1 MSKIKPKVFLE
12 FLKGNGITFFA
23 GVPDSLLKNFTN
35 CLFDNINPENNIIAP
50 NEGSAVGLGIGHF
63 FSQKTPPLIYMQNSG
78 IGNAINPIISLADPK
93 VLSIPMILLIGWRG
107 ELLETGEQIKDEP
120 QHVKQGEI
128 TLNLLKTLEIP
139 YLIISK
145 NIDYAKIQNLIFQSI
160 NSNKPVALVVKK
172 DVFQEYNF
180 SQNEIYNSLT
190 REDAIKQILKFIPKN
205 SIIVS
210 TTGMT
215 SRELYEI
222 RDLRKENHDQDFLT
236 IGGMGHAS
244 SIAIGIA
251 KSKPNSEILCIDGDG
266 SIIMHMGILPT

>member
-1 MSKIKPKVFLE
+1 
-12 FLKGNGITFFA
+12 
-23 GVPDSLLKNFTN
+23 
-35 CLFDNINPENNIIAP
+35 
-50 NEGSAVGLGIGHF
+50 
-63 FSQKTPPLIYMQNSG
+63 MQNSG
-78 IGNAINPIISLADPK
+78 RKCYKSNYIFSRSK
-93 VLSIPMILLIGWRG
+93 SVEYTILLIGWRG
-107 ELLETGEQIKDEP
+107 VAETGEQIKDEP

-266 SIIMHMGILPT
+266 SIIMHMGILPYIGLQKNIIHIVINNGSHDLLWTTTIATKLNLKNSSRM

>member
-1 MSKIKPKVFLE
+1 MKV
-12 FLKGNGITFFA
+12 TR
-23 GVPDSLLKNFTN
+23 
-35 CLFDNINPENNIIAP
+35 ENY
-50 NEGSAVGLGIGHF
+50 
-63 FSQKTPPLIYMQNSG
+63 Q
-78 IGNAINPIISLADPK
+78 
-93 VLSIPMILLIGWRG
+93 
-107 ELLETGEQIKDEP
+107 
-120 QHVKQGEI
+120 
-128 TLNLLKTLEIP
+128 
-139 YLIISK
+139 
-145 NIDYAKIQNLIFQSI
+145 FQSI

-251 KSKPNSEILCIDGDG
+251 KSKPNSEIICIDGDG
-266 SIIMHMGILPT
+266 SIIMHMGILPYIGLQKNIIHIVDNPQRLLI